1 MTFNNEYFLSKNIM
15 FGIKNC
21 WTEIIRKDFE
31 ENVQNIYTSLLTQ
44 LIFTQC
50 MNENM
55 SKIRGEGVIT
65 DM

>member
-1 MTFNNEYFLSKNIM
+1 M
-15 FGIKNC
+15 FGLKNC